1 MRRIQI
7 RENYGK
13 TNPRAAAKAVRRWAR
28 PGGRE
33 QTAFERGGARPERYW
48 PHRPADDRHW
58 QAGTKPNRPP
68 QLSPPASAEPRDTGR
83 GETDQPATRLRSPGR
98 ANSFNAGVRDNGRQ
112 VASPSRSSPP
122 VKNRHWRSGGGQVA
136 GGGGTERSAL
146 IAEYAPLVKY
156 LANRMAI
163 RLPPSVSV
171 DDLISSGIIGL
182 LDAIEKFDPSRK
194 VQFKT
199 YAEFR
204 IKGAILDELRTMDWV
219 PRSIRKKVREIEKA
233 IITAERKLNRPA
245 EDSEVAEVMGI
256 DLDAYY
262 GMLDK
267 ARGIDLLSFDE
278 YMDSHRDN
286 FESKKSFKSL
296 IAGGHDTI
304 DHIMSQ
310 ELKEVIADGIKGLP
324 KKEQMVISLYYYKGL
339 TLKEIG
345 EVIGLTESR
354 ISQIHTKVIIKLRTR
369 LRSYLEK

>member
-13 TNPRAAAKAVRRWAR
+13 TNPRAAAKALRRSAKLA
-28 PGGRE
+28 GRE
-33 QTAFERGGARPERYW
+33 QAGFRQSGARADRHW
-48 PHRPADDRHW
+48 PHRSADDRHW
-58 QAGTKPNRPP
+58 QGGTKPNRLPR
-68 QLSPPASAEPRDTGR
+68 LSPSASTELRDAGR
-83 GETDQPATRLRSPGR
+83 GETRQPTTSLGSPGR
-98 ANSFNAGVRDNGRQ
+98 ARSFNAGVRESGRH
-112 VASPSRSSPP
+112 VATRSRSSPP
-122 VKNRHWRSGGGQVA
+122 VKNRHWRTGGGQVA
-136 GGGGTERSAL
+136 GAAGTERSAL

-182 LDAIEKFDPSRK
+182 LDAIEKFDPSRE

-233 IITAERKLNRPA
+233 VITVERKLNRPA
-245 EDSEVAEVMGI
+245 EDSEIAEVMGI
-256 DLDAYY
+256 ELDTYY

-278 YMDSHRDN
+278 YLDSHRDN

>member
-13 TNPRAAAKAVRRWAR
+13 INPRAAAKAFRRSAKL
-28 PGGRE
+28 GSTE
-33 QTAFERGGARPERYW
+33 QAGFNRSGARHDRHW
-48 PHRPADDRHW
+48 PHRPGSDRYG
-58 QAGTKPNRPP
+58 QAGTKPSHPS
-68 QLSPPASAEPRDTGR
+68 QLSPPASAGLGTLNKSNARVR
-83 GETDQPATRLRSPGR
+83 GHGEQR
-98 ANSFNAGVRDNGRQ
+98 VC
-112 VASPSRSSPP
+112 PSKLSSP
-122 VKNRHWRSGGGQVA
+122 VKNRHQQENLGQVA
-136 GGGGTERSAL
+136 DQDAAERSAL
-146 IAEYAPLVKY
+146 IVQYAPLVKY

-182 LDAIEKFDPSRK
+182 LDAIKKFDPTRQ

-233 IITAERKLNRPA
+233 ITTVERKLNRPA
-245 EDSEVAEVMGI
+245 EDSEIAEEMGI
-256 DLDAYY
+256 DLETYH

-296 IAGGHDTI
+296 IAADHDTI
-304 DHIMSQ
+304 DHIMSH
-310 ELKEVIADGIKGLP
+310 ELKEVIADGIEGLP
-324 KKEQMVISLYYYKGL
+324 KKEQMVVSLYYYKGL

-345 EVIGLTESR
+345 EVMGLTESR

-369 LRSYLEK
+369 LRSYLEG

>member
-7 RENYGK
+7 RENYAK
-13 TNPRAAAKAVRRWAR
+13 INPRAAAKAFRRSAQL
-28 PGGRE
+28 GSTE
-33 QTAFERGGARPERYW
+33 QAGFKRAGARPDRYW
-48 PHRPADDRHW
+48 PHRPASDRHG
-58 QAGTKPNRPP
+58 QSGTKPTRPS
-68 QLSPPASAEPRDTGR
+68 QLNPSASGGPGTASNFNARGR
-83 GETDQPATRLRSPGR
+83 GRSE
-98 ANSFNAGVRDNGRQ
+98 Q
-112 VASPSRSSPP
+112 VVSPSRTSPP
-122 VKNRHWRSGGGQVA
+122 VKNRHRQEARGKAAHGKA
-136 GGGGTERSAL
+136 AERSAL
-146 IAEYAPLVKY
+146 IVEYAPLVKY

-182 LDAIEKFDPSRK
+182 LDAIKKFDPTRQ

-233 IITAERKLNRPA
+233 IITVERKLNRPA
-245 EDSEVAEVMGI
+245 KDLEIAEEMGI
-256 DLDAYY
+256 DLDTYHD
-262 GMLDK
+262 MLDK

-296 IAGGHDTI
+296 IAADYDTI

-324 KKEQMVISLYYYKGL
+324 KKEQMVVSLYYYKGL

-345 EVIGLTESR
+345 QVMGLTESR

-369 LRSYLEK
+369 LRSYLEG